1 MPLLK
6 FSVEFQVE
14 NNNNNHHHR
23 VGYPFQS
30 WSNFFR
36 RITTDNTMSGRKF
49 SQEQTR
55 PESSSHLALPD
66 LKTVRW
72 LQDQETLMKLYQ
84 STARR
89 YVNLKGMFLVG
100 WYLLVIEVVA
110 VWWWTLLHNIALP
123 QVVIILVGHM
133 DSGTVYVLETVYR
146 KTDWWRD
153 AAGVRFMWFKES
165 VVFFLDRNLTTADK
179 YFGLLQDQ
187 IFALIAFLTK
197 PVRLIGDVI
206 SNFAAQPGEG
216 AYPKIKNGSL
226 RRNSEGYEAED
237 NEDFVDEDYL
247 SDASLDSRRLM
258 KEDSRGQLYTR
269 LHTTATAE
277 GKFREAMY
285 VRVRNELSIMRKNSI
300 RFSTGI
306 VNCVRQMVELPTR
319 QSGRSLQELL
329 LSIAKKL
336 RILDLI
342 QTLQENMSGQPYLA
356 RPLILVRVLSEAWL
370 AFLLRLVRVK
380 KNRRTRSMRSESLR
394 RRALNPSGMSSLH
407 QLSPAAL
414 QQSSEPAPSLRLPVS
429 ATLQE
434 RVQKLEE
441 EDLEGFPSKDSALG
455 SEDYHSEAATLSDH
469 ASPRVEEG
477 PESGS
482 SDKEKK
488 RKVSFSDVTGEQ
500 LAQLRAGAPEVR
512 HRGESPSSLCAGSLR
527 DMNGSS
533 GIPRSSLSSG
543 RQSPLQEAPWNSSL
557 SSEEGNQDPSLRKV
571 RSPQQKHVMIK
582 SN

>member
-1 MPLLK
+1 MSQLR
-6 FSVEFQVE
+6 FSVEFQVA
-14 NNNNNHHHR
+14 NSHR
-23 VGYPFQS
+23 VGFPFESGSDFIQ
-30 WSNFFR
+30 
-36 RITTDNTMSGRKF
+36 RITTATMSGRKLP
-49 SQEQTR
+49 QEQAR
-55 PESSSHLALPD
+55 PESSSHLALAD

-72 LQDQETLMKLYQ
+72 VQDQETLMQFYQ
-84 STARR
+84 STAKR
-89 YVNLKGMFLVG
+89 YANLRGMFLVG
-100 WYLLVIEVVA
+100 WYLLMIEVAV
-110 VWWWTLLHNIALP
+110 VWWWTLLHNLSMP
-123 QVVIILVGHM
+123 QVVIKLVGHM
-133 DSGTVYVLETVYR
+133 DSGTVYALETVTR
-146 KTDWWRD
+146 RTDWWRD

-165 VVFFLDRNLTTADK
+165 VVYFLDRNLTTADK
-179 YFGLLQDQ
+179 YFVLLQDQ
-187 IFALIAFLTK
+187 IFALVAFLMK
-197 PVRLIGDVI
+197 PIRFIGKTI
-206 SNFAAQPGEG
+206 SSFTAQKPAEG
-216 AYPKIKNGSL
+216 ALPKSKNGSL

-258 KEDSRGQLYTR
+258 KEDSGGQLYTR

-319 QSGRSLQELL
+319 QSGKSLQELL
-329 LSIAKKL
+329 LTIAKKL

-441 EDLEGFPSKDSALG
+441 EDLEGFLSKDSALG
-455 SEDYHSEAATLSDH
+455 SEDYHSEVVRSGHAT
-469 ASPRVEEG
+469 PNIEEG
-477 PESGS
+477 PESGG
-482 SDKEKK
+482 SDKERN
-488 RKVSFSDVTGEQ
+488 RKVSFSDITGEQ

-512 HRGESPSSLCAGSLR
+512 HRGESPSSLSTGSLK
-527 DMNGSS
+527 DANGSS
-533 GIPRSSLSSG
+533 GTPKSSLSSG
-543 RQSPLQEAPWNSSL
+543 RQSPPQETHRNSSL
-557 SSEEGNQDPSLRKV
+557 SSEEGNQDPLLRKS
-571 RSPQQKHVMIK
+571 RSSQQKHVTIK
-582 SN
+582 